1 MTPSES
7 AEQKRLRQQSEREN
21 LRTTQEDLQQRT
33 RTFARLNSP
42 SVSLATGARSR
53 ALPLR

>member
-21 LRTTQEDLQQRT
+21 LRATQEDLQQKT